1 MTKKPPSSAQ
11 VATKYARE
19 VIKGKIPSGEYV
31 VLACKR
37 FLADL
42 KRKDIDFNAKKA
54 ERFIYFIQALPHV
67 KGAKFAGKPLLLQP
81 WQVFIFVNL
90 FGFYHKDGTRRFQEV
105 FILVPRKNGKSIMV
119 TALGLWMLI
128 LDGEVGA
135 EVLCGATSEK
145 QANYVFRPAKLM
157 LNKCPDLVSDFGL
170 EVMAE
175 AITKP
180 DDDSTFQRIIGDPG
194 DGGSPSCGIVD
205 EFHEHKNADLY
216 NTIKTG
222 MGVRENPI
230 LAVISTAGHNIAGPC
245 FDLMEECQKILKGI
259 FDDEASDEVFAM
271 MWGID
276 ADDDWTDPAS
286 LAKANPNMDISV
298 SGKWLRKQQTQAI
311 RSRKDQGP
319 FKTKH
324 LNIWVNSTETFL
336 NFEEWKRCAE
346 PEMKPE
352 DFSDWQCMMGV
363 DLSSRID
370 ITADAKVFYRVNDEG
385 AMEYRVFGD
394 FWLPQERVIEEG
406 APRYYQ
412 QWVDEGLLQ
421 VCEGDEIE
429 VAQVVQSII
438 DDCEDFYIE
447 EIAFDPWKS
456 AGYEQQL
463 EVTGVPIS
471 RFPQTVGQYTAPMWE
486 LEAAVKSGRLKHNNN
501 KVLNWMVSNLEVK
514 RDTNG
519 NVKPRKENS
528 AKKIDGMTAVI
539 MGIGRAMHQGETAVD
554 LSDTYTIG

>member
-1 MTKKPPSSAQ
+1 MPSSAN
-11 VATKYARE
+11 VALKYARE

-31 VLACKR
+31 VLACER
-37 FLADL
+37 FLKDV
-42 KRKDIDFNAKKA
+42 KRKDIDFLPRKA
-54 ERFIYFIQALPHV
+54 ERFIHFVEQLPHV
-67 KGAKFAGKPLLLQP
+67 KGSKFAGKPLLLQP
-81 WQVFIFVNL
+81 WQKFIFVNL
-90 FGFYHKDGTRRFQEV
+90 FGFYHKDGTRRFQEA

-119 TALGLWMLI
+119 TALGLFMLI

-157 LNKCPDLVSDFGL
+157 LQKCPELVSDFGL
-170 EVMAE
+170 EVFAE
-175 AITKP
+175 SITKP
-180 DDDSTFQRIIGDPG
+180 EDDSSFQRIIGDPG

-216 NTIKTG
+216 NTMKTG
-222 MGVRENPI
+222 MGARTNP
-230 LAVISTAGHNIAGPC
+230 LLVVITTAGNNIAGPC
-245 FDLMEECQKILKGI
+245 YDLMEENQKILKGI
-259 FDDEASDEVFAM
+259 FDDDASDEVFAM

-276 ADDDWTDPAS
+276 EGDDWTAPAT
-286 LAKANPNMDISV
+286 LAKANPNIGISV
-298 SGKWLRKQQTQAI
+298 SEKWLLKQQVQAV
-311 RSRKDQGP
+311 RSKKDQGP

-324 LNIWVNSTETFL
+324 LNIWVNATESFL
-336 NFEEWKRCAE
+336 NFEEWKRCAD
-346 PEMKPE
+346 PDMKQE
-352 DFSDWQCMMGV
+352 DFSEWQCMMGV

-370 ITADAKVFYRVNDEG
+370 ITADAKVFFKMDDDG
-385 AMEYRVFGD
+385 AMQYRVFAD
-394 FWLPQERVIEEG
+394 FWLPKERVTEEG

-429 VAQVVQSII
+429 VAQVVQAIV

-501 KVLNWMVSNLEVK
+501 KVLNWMCSNLEVK

-528 AKKIDGMTAVI
+528 AKKIDGFTALI
-539 MGIGRAMHQGETAVD
+539 MAIGRAMAQGETNVD
-554 LSDTYTIG
+554 LSDSYTIG

>member
-1 MTKKPPSSAQ
+1 MPSSAN
-11 VATKYARE
+11 VAIKYAKQ
-19 VIKGKIPSGEYV
+19 VIKGKIPAGEYV

-37 FLADL
+37 FIKDL
-42 KRKDIDFNAKKA
+42 KRKDIVFDGKAA
-54 ERFIYFIQALPHV
+54 ERFIFFVQALPHV

-90 FGFYHKDGTRRFQEV
+90 FGFFHKDGTRRFQEA

-135 EVLCGATSEK
+135 EVYCGATSEK

-157 LNKCPDLVSDFGL
+157 LAKCPDLVSDFGL

-180 DDDSTFQRIIGDPG
+180 EDDSTFQRVIGDPG
-194 DGGSPSCGIVD
+194 DGGSPSCAIVD
-205 EFHEHKNADLY
+205 EYHEHKNPDLY
-216 NTIKTG
+216 NTLKGG
-222 MGVRENPI
+222 MGTRENPM
-230 LAVISTAGHNIAGPC
+230 LTVITTAGNNIAGPC
-245 FDLMEECQKILKGI
+245 YELMEENQKILQGI
-259 FDDEASDEVFAM
+259 FDDDASDEVFIIM
-271 MWGID
+271 YGID
-276 ADDDWTDPAS
+276 KDDDWTKPES
-286 LAKANPNMDISV
+286 LVKANPNIDISV
-298 SGKWLRKQQTQAI
+298 SKKWLLKQQVQAI
-311 RSRKDQGP
+311 RSKKDQGT
-319 FKTKH
+319 FKTKY
-324 LNIWVNSTETFL
+324 LNIWVNATESFL
-336 NFEEWKRCAE
+336 NYEEWKRCAE
-346 PEMKPE
+346 PKMKEE

-370 ITADAKVFYRVNDEG
+370 ITAKGKVFFRMDDKG
-385 AMEYRVFGD
+385 AMHYRVFCD
-394 FWLPQERVIEEG
+394 FWLPKERITEEG

-412 QWVDEGLLQ
+412 QWVDEKLLE

-429 VAQVVQSII
+429 VAQVVQSIVN
-438 DDCEDFYIE
+438 DCEDFYIE
-447 EIAFDPWKS
+447 EISFDPWKS

-463 EVTGVPIS
+463 EVTGVPIT

-519 NVKPRKENS
+519 NVKPRKENA
-528 AKKIDGMTAVI
+528 AKKIDGMTSII
-539 MGIGRAMHQGETAVD
+539 MGIGRAMAGGETSID
-554 LSDTYTIG
+554 LSDSYTIG